1 MVPGVL
7 LKPALEAEE
16 EDGPGGDVEEEG
28 EADAEGG
35 EEHWADGVA
44 APEGTKLET
53 VGDNQTIL
61 SWFLKVFLNV
71 LLLYLDVNIIN
82 SLVLSTRSMEAATT
96 THILWQYSFWGI
108 QIWVRRTMS
117 LQNLQFIVI

>member
-1 MVPGVL
+1 MVTVGL
-7 LKPALEAEE
+7 LQAALEAEE

-53 VGDNQTIL
+53 VGDNLIM
-61 SWFLKVFLNV
+61 VFLVNP
-71 LLLYLDVNIIN
+71 YLDG
-82 SLVLSTRSMEAATT
+82 
-96 THILWQYSFWGI
+96 F
-108 QIWVRRTMS
+108 
-117 LQNLQFIVI
+117 